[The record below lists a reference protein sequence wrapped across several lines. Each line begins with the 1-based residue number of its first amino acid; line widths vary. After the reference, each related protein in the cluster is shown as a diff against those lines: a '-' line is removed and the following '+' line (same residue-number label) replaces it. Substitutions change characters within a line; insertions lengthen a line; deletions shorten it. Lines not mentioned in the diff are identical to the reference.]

1 MTQQQGRGSL
11 VDIFK
16 SVSLQPPTKANTTV
30 YTVPTGDS
38 GAVPP
43 VPPTTA
49 IIKSIRLSNQ
59 TGGAVTTTVSAFDNS
74 ESDREIPL
82 YINSLADASEIE
94 VLSEGVPI
102 VLEQGDAIK
111 LTGLNV
117 RILIS
122 IMEIT

>member
-1 MTQQQGRGSL
+1 MSRQQGRGSL
-11 VDIFK
+11 VDTFK
-16 SVSLQPPTKANTTV
+16 SVSLQPSTTANTTV

-59 TGGAVTTTVSAFDNS
+59 TGGAVTTTVSVFDNS

>member
-1 MTQQQGRGSL
+1 MS
-11 VDIFK
+11 DIFISK
-16 SVSLQPPTKANTTV
+16 SAVGTGSAVAT
-30 YTVPTGDS
+30 YTVPTADS

-59 TGGAVTTTVSAFDNS
+59 TGGAVTTTVSAFDTS

>member
-1 MTQQQGRGSL
+1 MNQRLGAGS
-11 VDIFK
+11 VSDIFISK
-16 SVSLQPPTKANTTV
+16 SAVGTGSAVAT
-30 YTVPTGDS
+30 YTVATADS

-74 ESDREIPL
+74 ASDREIPL
-82 YINSLADASEIE
+82 YINSLADGSEIE

>member
-1 MTQQQGRGSL
+1 VS
-11 VDIFK
+11 DIFISK
-16 SVSLQPPTKANTTV
+16 SKTGTGSAVAV
-30 YTVPTGDS
+30 YTVPTADS

-74 ESDREIPL
+74 NSNLEIPL
-82 YINSLADASEIE
+82 HITSLADASEVE
-94 VLSEGVPI
+94 VLSDGVPI
-102 VLEQGDAIK
+102 VLEQQDAIK
-111 LTGLNV
+111 ITGTGV

-122 IMEIT
+122 ILEIT